1 MDRNRISN
9 ANACIEESS
18 SATESLWI
26 YGQFDETE
34 AGNSMNAIARTI
46 LVIALVATVV
56 VVLLFGAGLM
66 AGPMLETGATGIGGS
81 GRAGLGEFGGYLILM
96 LVDVCLGTVVV
107 WMLFGNRQRSMK
119 RRRR

>member
-1 MDRNRISN
+1 
-9 ANACIEESS
+9 
-18 SATESLWI
+18 
-26 YGQFDETE
+26 
-34 AGNSMNAIARTI
+34 MNAIAKMI

-66 AGPMLETGATGIGGS
+66 TGPMLETGATGIGGS

-107 WMLFGNRQRSMK
+107 WMLYGNRQRSMK